1 VRVESASAER
11 PVRVEIERREDDRI
25 VFKCLRTP
33 CEGTLP
39 TGRYVLRVLPDY
51 DVADREFHVQIRP
64 QGARYVVRPGYP
76 VVGGVGLFVGILG
89 TVVFAGGMAVL
100 LRPRMCD
107 GPGDDCASTDRT
119 AGRAALAGLTV
130 GLIGWIA
137 YGLNRT
143 SFDDL
148 SPRTAQAGPQ
158 RALFTF

>member
-1 VRVESASAER
+1 
-11 PVRVEIERREDDRI
+11 
-25 VFKCLRTP
+25 
-33 CEGTLP
+33 
-39 TGRYVLRVLPDY
+39 
-51 DVADREFHVQIRP
+51 
-64 QGARYVVRPGYP
+64 
-76 VVGGVGLFVGILG
+76 
-89 TVVFAGGMAVL
+89 
-100 LRPRMCD
+100 MCD

-148 SPRTAQAGPQ
+148 SPRTAQASPQ